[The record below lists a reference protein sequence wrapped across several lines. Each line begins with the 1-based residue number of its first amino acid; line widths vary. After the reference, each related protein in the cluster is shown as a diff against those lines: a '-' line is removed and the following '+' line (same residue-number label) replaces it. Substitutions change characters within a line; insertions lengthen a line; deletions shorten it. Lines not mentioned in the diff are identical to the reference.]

1 MLVQDTLTGYLHE
14 VPDSQLYE
22 PEYAEYPEP
31 VGEVVYD
38 GFGNPV
44 GLPFLAPIAS
54 ALAPMAA
61 KALPGVVK
69 GLTGSLRRF
78 LPGRRIQRALPG
90 AIQRFAPFAQA
101 FQRAVPGAVRQFA
114 QPIQALQ
121 QAVPAAIQQFAPGA
135 QAFQRAV
142 PGVVQQFAPV
152 AQAFQEP
159 LPGAMDQPMPAPGG
173 EADLAEVPY
182 PMPMQPMAGPAFRP
196 PGWIPRPSPYTGLR
210 PRPVYMRCLVWR
222 GPKGLVP
229 ALAAHTPPIAVTP
242 PATAVTTVVQPARAG
257 RFRRPS
263 RIGGRRR

>member
-31 VGEVVYD
+31 MGEVVYD

-69 GLTGSLRRF
+69 RLSSFRRF
-78 LPGRRIQRALPG
+78 IPGARLIQRALPG
-90 AIQRFAPFAQA
+90 AIQRFAPVAQA
-101 FQRAVPGAVRQFA
+101 LQRAVPGAIRQFA
-114 QPIQALQ
+114 QPLQALQ
-121 QAVPAAIQQFAPGA
+121 QAVPGAIQQFAPVA
-135 QAFQRAV
+135 PAFQQAP

-152 AQAFQEP
+152 AQAYQQA
-159 LPGAMDQPMPAPGG
+159 LPGPMTQPMPGAG
-173 EADLAEVPY
+173 EEEFAEVPY
-182 PMPMQPMAGPAFRP
+182 PLIARPFMRPPP
-196 PGWIPRPSPYTGLR
+196 PGWIPQPSPYTGLQ
-210 PRPVYMRCLVWR
+210 PRRAYMRCLVWR

-229 ALAAHTPPIAVTP
+229 AQAAQTPAGTIAP
-242 PATAVTTVVQPARAG
+242 PGSAAAVRQARMRALRRAR
-257 RFRRPS
+257 RF
-263 RIGGRRR
+263 GGRRR